1 MRTKIIE
8 KTIEDVI
15 GQSNYSSDF
24 KNMFIAFI
32 KNKFDDNASDSDF
45 KTIISLLE
53 TNEEDAE

>member
-15 GQSNYSSDF
+15 GQSNYSNDF

-32 KNKFDDNASDSDF
+32 KNNNSLINFTT
-45 KTIISLLE
+45 KTTLNL
-53 TNEEDAE
+53 